1 MGFKVKLWSDLFR
14 TFEHEQFE
22 IFFVPSKVDVNLLQS

>member
-1 MGFKVKLWSDLFR
+1 MGSNVNVWSDLFR